1 MLSNPAEGNRKVF
14 IELGR
19 AFLHFRAYRA
29 AILFFEKIKITEQRD
44 IAEFMSSIGLC
55 LFHLGEI
62 KALNY
67 LKKAAISCPNQF
79 KVNRAICS
87 ILIQS
92 QVPSAKLWVFIC
104 GKTHPYEKK
113 SNLQI
118 GKYLIDNHKW
128 SEARH
133 ILQEIIQRDSDETA
147 LSMLLTVLVKENSL
161 CELESLAE
169 VTISQNLGAIFYNNL
184 IVSLSEL
191 NSQKF
196 DLLRENVLLKKFDEA
211 RIYYNIGLF
220 YYNFEKFSIAYK
232 YFRMAGSLIRAILK
246 HLIKLLFVKAVFI
259 GQKKLIIYQVGL

>member
-1 MLSNPAEGNRKVF
+1 MFNINSEPG
-14 IELGR
+14 
-19 AFLHFRAYRA
+19 
-29 AILFFEKIKITEQRD
+29 
-44 IAEFMSSIGLC
+44 SLC
-55 LFHLGEI
+55 KTLD
-62 KALNY
+62 
-67 LKKAAISCPNQF
+67 
-79 KVNRAICS
+79 
-87 ILIQS
+87 
-92 QVPSAKLWVFIC
+92 FIC

-161 CELESLAE
+161 GELESLAE
-169 VTISQNLGAIFYNNL
+169 VTISRNLGAIFYNNL

-196 DLLRENVLLKKFDEA
+196 DLFAQRVLLKKFSEA

-232 YFRMAGSLIRAILK
+232 YFRMAGTLNPGY
-246 HLIKLLFVKAVFI
+246 FKAFNQI
-259 GQKKLIIYQVGL
+259 